1 MFYSVLY
8 VKRLGN
14 LYHLRSN
21 QSIWIEQRTWN
32 AIWKLL
38 HSLAVIGNFLYIF
51 FSANSRFIFHFFT
64 YWSNFSLLNSLFFFS
79 FFIRLNCLVLS
90 IYLYVHTVHT
100 SSFAHD
106 LFKMYRPDFPAMHNE
121 SLVEIYGK
129 YLPNFRYR
137 WLADII
143 PTHHKLLASSGMTF
157 NNIFCIQKLRVLF
170 NRHFIQQQTIS
181 LCVCI
186 YYYCI
191 DAIALDVC
199 LCSLAGKRYA
209 ISRRKKNTF
218 DTFKFPLQMLLQAV
232 KEIEAPKWGRGRKK
246 NRFKLSIGDDDD
258 TKPFDG

>member
-1 MFYSVLY
+1 M
-8 VKRLGN
+8 
-14 LYHLRSN
+14 
-21 QSIWIEQRTWN
+21 
-32 AIWKLL
+32 
-38 HSLAVIGNFLYIF
+38 
-51 FSANSRFIFHFFT
+51 
-64 YWSNFSLLNSLFFFS
+64 
-79 FFIRLNCLVLS
+79 C
-90 IYLYVHTVHT
+90 TVHT

-157 NNIFCIQKLRVLF
+157 NNIFYIQKLRVLF
-170 NRHFIQQQTIS
+170 NRHFIQQQTLFS

-186 YYYCI
+186 LYCI

-232 KEIEAPKWGRGRKK
+232 KEIEAPKWGKGGKK
-246 NRFKLSIGDDDD
+246 TDLNFLLAMMMIPSRSTAKHLFFIVKFNNLCCTSNHKA
-258 TKPFDG
+258 TCKRMRWQSF

>member
-51 FSANSRFIFHFFT
+51 FFANSRFIFHSST

-209 ISRRKKNTF
+209 ISRRKKKYF
-218 DTFKFPLQMLLQAV
+218 RHF
-232 KEIEAPKWGRGRKK
+232 
-246 NRFKLSIGDDDD
+246 
-258 TKPFDG
+258 

>member
-1 MFYSVLY
+1 M
-8 VKRLGN
+8 
-14 LYHLRSN
+14 
-21 QSIWIEQRTWN
+21 
-32 AIWKLL
+32 
-38 HSLAVIGNFLYIF
+38 
-51 FSANSRFIFHFFT
+51 
-64 YWSNFSLLNSLFFFS
+64 
-79 FFIRLNCLVLS
+79 LS

-181 LCVCI
+181 LCVYI
-186 YYYCI
+186 LYCI

-246 NRFKLSIGDDDD
+246 TDLNFLLAMMMIPSRSTAKHLFFIGKFNNLCC
-258 TKPFDG
+258 TSNHKATCKRMRWQSF